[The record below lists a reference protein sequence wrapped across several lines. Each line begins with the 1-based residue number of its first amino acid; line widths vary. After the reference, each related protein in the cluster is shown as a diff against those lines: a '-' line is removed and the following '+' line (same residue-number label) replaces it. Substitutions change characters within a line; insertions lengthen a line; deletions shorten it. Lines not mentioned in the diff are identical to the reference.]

1 MHTRD
6 PEKFHWYRLQ
16 KDVPAEEEGELE
28 EEEDEEV
35 QEQEPQQELDFD
47 DELDPEWELEQDD
60 NSDLSMYS
68 EGTSNELGAHW
79 QESDDWS
86 DGSQELH

>member
-6 PEKFHWYRLQ
+6 PEKFHCCRLQ

-35 QEQEPQQELDFD
+35 QEQEPQQELNFD
-47 DELDPEWELEQDD
+47 DEPDLEWELEQDGE
-60 NSDLSMYS
+60 SHVPMYS
-68 EGTSNELGAHW
+68 EGISNEVSA
-79 QESDDWS
+79 
-86 DGSQELH
+86 

>member
-28 EEEDEEV
+28 EEEDEEE
-35 QEQEPQQELDFD
+35 QGQEPKQELDFD
-47 DELDPEWELEQDD
+47 DEPDTEWEVEQDGD
-60 NSDLSMYS
+60 SDV
-68 EGTSNELGAHW
+68 SNVASFVKFNTMFSNIV
-79 QESDDWS
+79 QFCI
-86 DGSQELH
+86 

>member
-16 KDVPAEEEGELE
+16 KDVPAEEEGELK

-35 QEQEPQQELDFD
+35 QEQEPQQDLNFD
-47 DELDPEWELEQDD
+47 DEPDPEWEVEQD
-60 NSDLSMYS
+60 
-68 EGTSNELGAHW
+68 G
-79 QESDDWS
+79 ESDVS
-86 DGSQELH
+86 NVASFVKFNTMFPNIVQFCM

>member
-16 KDVPAEEEGELE
+16 KDVPAEEEGEL
-28 EEEDEEV
+28 
-35 QEQEPQQELDFD
+35 
-47 DELDPEWELEQDD
+47 
-60 NSDLSMYS
+60 
-68 EGTSNELGAHW
+68 GAHW

>member
-47 DELDPEWELEQDD
+47 DEPDLE
-60 NSDLSMYS
+60 
-68 EGTSNELGAHW
+68 
-79 QESDDWS
+79 
-86 DGSQELH
+86 

>member
-1 MHTRD
+1 MQTRD

-35 QEQEPQQELDFD
+35 QE
-47 DELDPEWELEQDD
+47 
-60 NSDLSMYS
+60 
-68 EGTSNELGAHW
+68 
-79 QESDDWS
+79 SDDWS
-86 DGSQELH
+86 EGSQELH

>member
-6 PEKFHWYRLQ
+6 PEKFHWYQLQ

-35 QEQEPQQELDFD
+35 QE
-47 DELDPEWELEQDD
+47 
-60 NSDLSMYS
+60 
-68 EGTSNELGAHW
+68 
-79 QESDDWS
+79 SDDWS
-86 DGSQELH
+86 EGSQELH